1 MNSNKNNCNDK
12 SNDKTIDKDNNFYE
26 EEDLEYLKN
35 NNPEQYI
42 NTLKKY
48 FPNEENINYKNL
60 ELNKIGLYSISKPN
74 DAQVITNYLTQVLI
88 SFNLDNIQSFTITDA
103 TAGFGGNTINFSH
116 RFGKVISIEK
126 NNENFS
132 ILKNNCSVYG
142 LKNIEFIQGSFL
154 KYIPE
159 KCGDILFM
167 DPPWGG
173 KKYRLK
179 DNIMLY
185 LDKNPIYD
193 IINQIP
199 NKTKIIAIKI
209 PYNFDYGNFI
219 KKLYPNQAVIN
230 KKIKNY
236 NLLIIH
242 RLET

>member
-1 MNSNKNNCNDK
+1 MNNNINNNTNNDE
-12 SNDKTIDKDNNFYE
+12 D
-26 EEDLEYLKN
+26 DLEFLKN
-35 NNPEQYI
+35 KNPEQYI

-48 FPNEENINYKNL
+48 FPNEENINYQKL

-74 DAQVITNYLTQVLI
+74 DAQIITNYLVQVLI
-88 SFNLDNIQSFTITDA
+88 SFNLFDNIKNYVITDA
-103 TAGFGGNTINFSH
+103 TAGFGGNTINFSQK
-116 RFGKVISIEK
+116 FGKVISIEK
-126 NNENFS
+126 NFDNFE

-154 KYIPE
+154 KFIPE